1 MYKENLFQLI
11 SKGDVVLWVGAGSSL
26 YAGLPSGNKLAELL
40 FNGLTVSEQAY
51 INKNLLLPDLA
62 EEIYRSKG
70 NSRNYLIQKLKENIL
85 LNNFTSTS
93 THENIAKIPHFRDI
107 ITTNYDQLFEVAF
120 GSKLNLIYSDQQI
133 PYIDSKKVNLYKI
146 HGDLSVPDSVIITK
160 SDYDN
165 FFRSKKEDD
174 ILWTMIK
181 EKIATKSILFIGY
194 NLEDSNVAVIFDNI
208 SKKLGANRKECFFV
222 SPNIP
227 PQKKYYLAEK
237 KIHYIDSKGEDLF
250 VELIEYLKNNI
261 KKDYESKTV
270 STEIYTEFLR
280 NFNLKSNV
288 EVNESTNI
296 ITGFSGVDREPEFIA
311 EFSIDSKYVDIDKV
325 IDFSKGDYI
334 DELVIDKSAFKNWEV
349 KMEGIKISDIDDVSN
364 VTFSPIPIFEKVV
377 DVIFEDGYEINDIN
391 IKVTRANKKTK
402 VLIEYQQNEIELL
415 LNMKDNSLELKVDY
429 RNSKRITRVGKQL
442 HFYGAVDL
450 LAKGIKL
457 NAYSDG
463 QLVFTSMEKF
473 DRRILDGFN
482 GLYDFNLFY
491 LEYFKKL
498 KEIEKLL
505 NIRFHNIDL
514 AEVTDENE
522 GCMTRIISKYRKE
535 PVEEKFTGI
544 SFPIPLTELNRKF
557 LIDAACNVPMP
568 IKMSAYMD
576 KISLHGQDFELG
588 AYEINVVNPK
598 ISNAENVL
606 SGVDKNIR
614 IESSEEKIIIMFKD

>member
-40 FNGLTVSEQAY
+40 YTGLTVNEKAF

-62 EEIYRSKG
+62 EEIYRIKG
-70 NSRNYLIQKLKENIL
+70 NNRNYLIQKLKENIL
-85 LNNFTSTS
+85 LNNFTSIS
-93 THENIAKIPHFRDI
+93 VHENIAKIPHFRDI

-146 HGDLSVPDSVIITK
+146 HGDLLVPDSIIITK

-165 FFRSKKEDD
+165 FFSSKKEDD
-174 ILWTMIK
+174 ILWTLIK

-227 PQKKYYLAEK
+227 PQKIYHLADK

-261 KKDYESKTV
+261 KKDYETKIV

-280 NFNLKSNV
+280 NFNLKSSV
-288 EVNESTNI
+288 EVNEFTNI
-296 ITGFSGVDREPEFIA
+296 IKGFSGVDKEPELIA
-311 EFSIDSKYVDIDKV
+311 EFSIDSKYADINKV

-349 KMEGIKISDIDDVSN
+349 KMEGIKISDIDDVAN
-364 VTFSPIPIFEKVV
+364 VTFSPIPIFDKAV

-391 IKVTRANKKTK
+391 IKVTRVNKKTK
-402 VLIEYQQNEIELL
+402 VLIEYQQNEIELF
-415 LNMKDNSLELKVDY
+415 LNIKNNSLELKVDY
-429 RNSKRITRVGKQL
+429 RNSKLITGVSKQL

-450 LAKGIKL
+450 LAKGRKL

-463 QLVFTSMEKF
+463 KLVFTSMEKF
-473 DRRILDGFN
+473 DKRILDGFN
-482 GLYDFNLFY
+482 GLYDFNFFY
-491 LEYFKKL
+491 YEYLKKL

-514 AEVTDENE
+514 AEVTADND
-522 GCMTRIISKYRKE
+522 GYLNRIISKCSKE
-535 PVEEKFTGI
+535 PLEEKFTGI
-544 SFPIPLTELNRKF
+544 SFPIPLTERNRRF
-557 LIDAACNVPMP
+557 LIDANAPMP

-588 AYEINVVNPK
+588 EYEINVVNPK

-606 SGVDKNIR
+606 NGIDKNIR